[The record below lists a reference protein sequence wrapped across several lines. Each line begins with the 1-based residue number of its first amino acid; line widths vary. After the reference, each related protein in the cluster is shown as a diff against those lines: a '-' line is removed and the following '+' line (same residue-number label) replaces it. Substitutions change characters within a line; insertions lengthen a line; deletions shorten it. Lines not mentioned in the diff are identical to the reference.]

1 MGGSLLL
8 LGCRVRKDIDGNN
21 RGWRDASLEFTVRQT
36 PDTKRIN
43 TTTHK
48 LRFRG
53 LVYDINGV
61 LPNYKSLDYMKIT
74 AGTRKAGEQD
84 AFD

>member
-1 MGGSLLL
+1 MGGSFLL
-8 LGCRVRKDIDGNN
+8 LGCR
-21 RGWRDASLEFTVRQT
+21 VRQT

-48 LRFRG
+48 LRFCG

-84 AFD
+84 DFD

>member
-1 MGGSLLL
+1 MTQE
-8 LGCRVRKDIDGNN
+8 VV
-21 RGWRDASLEFTVRQT
+21 SLEFTVRQT
-36 PDTKRIN
+36 PDTMRIN

-53 LVYDINGV
+53 LVYDITGM

-84 AFD
+84 DFD